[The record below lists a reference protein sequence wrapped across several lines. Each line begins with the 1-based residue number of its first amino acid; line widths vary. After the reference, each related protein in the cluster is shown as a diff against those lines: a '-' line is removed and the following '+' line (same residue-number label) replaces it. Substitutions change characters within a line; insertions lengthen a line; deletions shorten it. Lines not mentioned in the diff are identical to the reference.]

1 MALSP
6 WRIAGLVLLAV
17 LVSLQA
23 AAFYY
28 GFRVRR
34 EATGTF
40 SDAERSLRETNYRD
54 EAIILFRAENEGGAV
69 RFAPAACLRMPK
81 GRSEFAWRKVA
92 LDELRNAAHCQG
104 AIAFAGPDERA
115 VYVAYIYD
123 GIVGLPTDLAVSVT
137 LADFLAAVGAVA
149 R

>member
-6 WRIAGLVLLAV
+6 WRIVGLVLLAV

-34 EATGTF
+34 EATGGYA
-40 SDAERSLRETNYRD
+40 DAERSLRETKYQD
-54 EAIILFRAENEGGAV
+54 EAIILSRAENEGGAV

-81 GRSEFAWRKVA
+81 GRSEFAWRTVA
-92 LDELRNAAHCQG
+92 LDEPRNAAHCQG

-115 VYVAYIYD
+115 VWW
-123 GIVGLPTDLAVSVT
+123 PTST
-137 LADFLAAVGAVA
+137 TGSSGCRRIF